1 MSSTSR
7 QDRAPFNPARPPRRR
22 SRGERARLVA
32 AFVSGALAV
41 LFAVLNLNPVPV
53 DWIIGVRWTPL
64 IVVILVSVLLGA
76 VIGFTVSR
84 RRG

>member
-1 MSSTSR
+1 
-7 QDRAPFNPARPPRRR
+7 
-22 SRGERARLVA
+22 
-32 AFVSGALAV
+32 VSGALAV